1 MWSRSPIFQ
10 SLVVFLELQ
19 LRSSSSTFQ
28 LLVKV
33 FKGSPQ
39 DRIQRRLAEIHEMP
53 YLVVVLETLTQ
64 DRV

>member
-33 FKGSPQ
+33 FKGLPQ

-53 YLVVVLETLTQ
+53 YLVVVLETLSQ